1 MSVEPEISVV
11 VPLKDEASG
20 IEAFAAALQT
30 HVQAAVNDYE
40 CIFVDDGS
48 RDATWEIL
56 KRLALHEPRFKLI
69 RLSRN
74 FGKDAA
80 LKAGLDAAL
89 GRAAILLDADF
100 QDPPELIAEMVERWR
115 NGADSVTPVR
125 RNRDSDSWIK
135 RTTGQW
141 FYRCFNKMADSEIPE
156 NAGDFRLV
164 DRRVLDALAACPEK
178 IRFHKGLFC
187 WVGYRN
193 EFIEFDRPERNSGS
207 SSWSYWRLWNY
218 ALDGILGFSSAPLK
232 IWSYLGLLIAG
243 GAFVYGLYLIG
254 FTLLFGRDVPGYASL
269 MVVLLFLGGL
279 NLLTMGILGQYLAQ
293 IFQEVKSRPN
303 YFVAERFSAEDKAA
317 QER

>member
-1 MSVEPEISVV
+1 MHVEPEISVV
-11 VPLKDEASG
+11 VPLRDEASG
-20 IEAFAAALQT
+20 IESFAVALQT
-30 HVQAAVNDYE
+30 HVKAAVDDYE

-56 KRLALHEPRFKLI
+56 KRLALREPHFKLI

-80 LKAGLDAAL
+80 LRAGLDAVL
-89 GRAAILLDADF
+89 GRAAIVLDADF
-100 QDPPELIAEMVERWR
+100 QDPPELIGEMVKRWR

-141 FYRCFNKMADSEIPE
+141 FYRCFNKLADTEIPA

-193 EFIEFDRPERNSGS
+193 EFVEFDRPERNAGS
-207 SSWSYWRLWNY
+207 SSWNYWKLWNY
-218 ALDGILGFSSAPLK
+218 ALDGIVGFSSAPLK
-232 IWSYLGLLIAG
+232 IWSYLGLFIAG
-243 GAFVYGLYLIG
+243 GAFAYGLYLIG
-254 FTLLFGRDVPGYASL
+254 YTLLFGRDVPGYASL

-293 IFQEVKSRPN
+293 IFQEVKSRPS
-303 YFVAERFSAEDKAA
+303 YFVAERFSAEGKVSKG
-317 QER
+317 E